1 MEFLAFQSPIIQT
14 SFLHHQGREH
24 LVLEYGVDKSR
35 TDPKTIFEE
44 APDSS
49 ASSIFLS
56 GIGGGVVDT
65 WDLRYKPSLPQNV
78 QGQESISSGGLNI
91 FSSNP
96 ESSLLSCSKEIK
108 LEISTKV
115 EKETRRARVLKPEDL
130 TNHDIVEQKTIDKEF
145 ECAMVDLKMA
155 EKEFAEIMEKDVE
168 INEKGM

>member
-14 SFLHHQGREH
+14 SFLHHQEREH

-35 TDPKTIFEE
+35 TDSKTIFQD

-65 WDLRYKPSLPQNV
+65 WDLRYQPSLPQNV
-78 QGQESISSGGLNI
+78 QGQESISSGELNI

-96 ESSLLSCSKEIK
+96 EASLLSCSKEIK

-115 EKETRRARVLKPEDL
+115 EKETRRDSVLKPEDL
-130 TNHDIVEQKTIDKEF
+130 PNHDIVEQKTIDKEF